1 MTRELRNRFDALLL
15 LLILFAAQAGQK
27 VHIYTEDPLHVAA
40 FCGDLLPD
48 NGASSS
54 EVEKCVVEKCVV
66 DVFPFFCYEYAV
78 SVAFAGSVV
87 LVGTCPVAPVRAANP
102 CGERPC
108 SLRAPPARA

>member
-15 LLILFAAQAGQK
+15 LLILFAAQVGQK
-27 VHIYTEDPLHVAA
+27 VHIYTEDPLHFAA

-54 EVEKCVVEKCVV
+54 VVEKCVV
-66 DVFPFFCYEYAV
+66 DDFPFFCYEYAD
-78 SVAFAGSVV
+78 SVAFAGRVV